1 MINMNGVE
9 LQSMTYNGVEVQTWT
24 HDGVEVYSAF
34 TPFYVVNEGV
44 LVEGNYTSANRI
56 VENLHTVTDLN
67 YGASGHSAVAE
78 AEHKAGAS
86 VTFNTNGA
94 TTLTIIGE
102 GIATA
107 GDATKIVITSGTT
120 TILSEI
126 KVDNLNKTV
135 DVSNYDT
142 VTVQYF
148 AYENNSDKSSL
159 RAKITSIYCY
169 K

>member
-1 MINMNGVE
+1 MIQNGIE
-9 LQSMTYNGVEVQTWT
+9 LQAMTFNGQEVNTWF
-24 HDGVEVYSAF
+24 HNDVEVYSAF
-34 TPFYVVNEGV
+34 TPFYVIENGL
-44 LVEGNYTSANRI
+44 LVDGNYTSANRI
-56 VENLHTVTDLN
+56 VENLYSVTDLN
-67 YGASGHSAVAE
+67 YGAYGHSGAE
-78 AEHKAGAS
+78 TEHKAGAS

-94 TTLTIIGE
+94 TTLTIIGDGSTSE
-102 GIATA
+102 

-126 KVDNLNKTV
+126 KVDSLNKTV

-148 AYENNSDKSSL
+148 AYENNSSKSWL
-159 RAKITSIYCY
+159 KAKITEIYCS